1 MTVTEEL
8 PVGELETD
16 CVFVDF
22 IVGVETVEAELV
34 IETERVTV
42 GDGLIDTDVDS
53 ERVANGV
60 LELDALKDGE

>member
-1 MTVTEEL
+1 MTVAEGL

-22 IVGVETVEAELV
+22 IDGVETVEPELV
-34 IETERVTV
+34 VETERVTV
-42 GDGLIDTDVDS
+42 GEGLIEVEIDP

-60 LELDALKDGE
+60 LELDAVKDGE